1 MAGFFSYNHKHFMPE
16 SESTFLCPSTLLER
30 KVLYLEK
37 KKEYESYVFL
47 VSKSETFIGTK

>member
-1 MAGFFSYNHKHFMPE
+1 MPE